1 LKSEIL
7 SFAGMTPAIH
17 RPERRSSMKKFNKA
31 TAAAIA
37 GAIGTIVASVADI
50 DAEAIAGGVAVLT
63 TLLVWLVPNAAGDA

>member
-1 LKSEIL
+1 
-7 SFAGMTPAIH
+7 
-17 RPERRSSMKKFNKA
+17 MKKFNKA